1 MIPELGFL
9 ALLIA
14 SLCAFLLALVPQVGI
29 FLRKPYM
36 IGTAW
41 NLSYLFG
48 IFTCIALFCLAYA
61 FALDDFSVQYVA
73 HHSNSQLPIFFKVSA
88 TWGGHEG
95 SMLFWLFALA
105 LWLILFA
112 FSSRHKIRLF
122 VREHFQCLGSFVL
135 VFVSLFY
142 FYQIHLNAVFHK
154 HLKGVI

>member
-61 FALDDFSVQYVA
+61 FALDDFS
-73 HHSNSQLPIFFKVSA
+73 
-88 TWGGHEG
+88 
-95 SMLFWLFALA
+95 
-105 LWLILFA
+105 
-112 FSSRHKIRLF
+112 
-122 VREHFQCLGSFVL
+122 
-135 VFVSLFY
+135 
-142 FYQIHLNAVFHK
+142 
-154 HLKGVI
+154 